1 MKLKDFLNKK
11 PLYYKEID
19 YKRMPSAWESISEH
33 FKLPKIIHIVGT
45 NGKGS
50 TGRFLAHFL
59 YKSGIKTGHYSSPHI
74 LKFSERIWIDGED
87 IEDEILEKNHQK
99 LLSILSTDF
108 AKSLSYFE
116 YTTLLGMLSFQTCEY
131 LILEAGLGGEYDAT
145 AVFGSD
151 LTLVTPISL
160 DHEEFLGKSVEK
172 ISTTKLKAIR
182 KFAILGKQEDKVVYK
197 VSKTLSRK
205 NSLEIFRYDH
215 FFCFEGKE
223 EAKETIKKLNL
234 ADFFVDNLLL
244 AMAGA
249 KFFGFDIEF
258 EKMLDLKLFGRC
270 QKISN
275 NITIDVGHNEAAAS
289 ALLGHFKNKKI
300 TLIYNSYA
308 DKDYEQ
314 ILKILQPVIKRIEYL
329 PILNERVEQKEIL
342 SAVIR
347 KLELS
352 FGNFEKI
359 NENETYLVFGSF
371 SLIEEFL
378 KHYGEYKQK

>member
-1 MKLKDFLNKK
+1 MKLKDFLDKK
-11 PLYYKEID
+11 PLYYKKID
-19 YKRMPSAWESISEH
+19 YKRMPKAWNSINEH

-59 YKSGIKTGHYSSPHI
+59 YKCNIKVGHYSSPHI
-74 LKFSERIWIDGED
+74 LKFNERIWIDGED
-87 IEDEILEKNHQK
+87 IKDEILEKNHQK

-108 AKSLSYFE
+108 ALSLSYFE
-116 YTTLLGMLSFQTCEY
+116 YTTLLGILCFQKCEY

-145 AVFGSD
+145 TVFGSD
-151 LTLVTPISL
+151 LTLITPISL
-160 DHEEFLGKSVEK
+160 DHEEFLGDNIEK

-182 KFAILGKQEDKVVYK
+182 KFAILGKQEDKIVYK

-215 FFCFEGKE
+215 FFCFEGIQ

-244 AMAGA
+244 GMAGA
-249 KFFGFDIEF
+249 KFFGFDIKF

-270 QKISN
+270 QKIRE
-275 NITIDVGHNEAAAS
+275 NITIDVGHNVAAAS
-289 ALLGHFKNKKI
+289 ALFKHFKNEKI
-300 TLIYNSYA
+300 ILIYNSYK
-308 DKDYEQ
+308 DKDYEK
-314 ILKILQPVIKRIEYL
+314 ILKIFLPIIKKIEFL

-342 SAVIR
+342 SSVVK
-347 KLELS
+347 KLNIP
-352 FGNFEKI
+352 FNDFKNI
-359 NENETYLVFGSF
+359 NEDEKYLVFGSF
-371 SLIEEFL
+371 SLVEEFL
-378 KHYGEYKQK
+378 KHHGEQKQK